1 MFAASAASATAD
13 TIFNKFKDMLKIV
26 IDKYGTGKVRYAVLP
41 FGSQVITAI
50 SFSKDPPSQEDLKRL
65 VDGIVLQDG
74 DADVKNALEKAKD
87 LFGSAPKRPSAKNV
101 LIVLTDK
108 KSVNGLELLKQAAK
122 PLEKDAIKVVPV
134 ALGNKANTKEM
145 EIITTNKGY
154 LVESPLEDTPDE
166 LAEKIMGNVIRGTS
180 LSTFCNLFFLS

>member
-41 FGSQVITAI
+41 FGSRAITAI

-87 LFGSAPKRPSAKNV
+87 LFGSAPKRTSAKNV

>member
-41 FGSQVITAI
+41 FGSRAITAI
-50 SFSKDPPSQEDLKRL
+50 SFSEDPPSQEDLKRL

-180 LSTFCNLFFLS
+180 FSTFCNLFFLS